1 MRTTSLICLLLV
13 LVPSLANAQRPIRP
27 LLPLRA
33 YTLQDYRPVD
43 FREALAL
50 PATMEAASY
59 AGVATTLEGNLIV
72 LSRSAP
78 PFLEFDPQGQF
89 VRGFGA
95 DDLLRRAHGMAI
107 DVNGNMW
114 VTDVADHVVMKLDK
128 DANVLLTIGTKGTA
142 GEWNQAA
149 GALLLN
155 EPNDVALDSRGNI
168 YVVQGHGGD
177 MPRVLKFSPSGEF
190 IAQWGSRGYGPGQF
204 VAAHAI
210 EIDADD
216 VLYVADRENMRIQRF
231 DTDGNLL
238 REWKFDAMVCA
249 IFLHDDGFMYI
260 TTGFD
265 GEFAKVDMDGNVLGA
280 IGSPGT
286 GNGQF
291 GEAHALTMDA
301 AGNAY
306 IPDVILRRVQKF
318 AKEPVRN

>member
-1 MRTTSLICLLLV
+1 MT
-13 LVPSLANAQRPIRP
+13 LA
-27 LLPLRA
+27 
-33 YTLQDYRPVD
+33 
-43 FREALAL
+43 
-50 PATMEAASY
+50 
-59 AGVATTLEGNLIV
+59 GNLIV

-107 DVNGNMW
+107 DASGNMW
-114 VTDVADHVVMKLDK
+114 VTDVADHLVMKLDK
-128 DANVLLTIGTKGTA
+128 DANVLMTIGTKGTA
-142 GEWNQAA
+142 GEWSQAA

-177 MPRVLKFSPSGEF
+177 MPRVLKFSPTGEF
-190 IAQWGSRGYGPGQF
+190 IAQWGSRGYDPGQF

-249 IFLHDDGFMYI
+249 IFLHNDGFMYM

-306 IPDVILRRVQKF
+306 IPDVINRRVQKF
-318 AKEPVRN
+318 AKEQARN

>member
-1 MRTTSLICLLLV
+1 MRTTSLICLLLI
-13 LVPSLANAQRPIRP
+13 LIPSLANAQRPIRP

-78 PFLEFDPQGQF
+78 PFLEFDPQGKF

-107 DVNGNMW
+107 DANGNMW

-128 DANVLLTIGTKGTA
+128 DANVLLKIGTKGTA

-168 YVVQGHGGD
+168 YVAQGHGGD
-177 MPRVLKFSPSGEF
+177 MPRVLKFSPTGDF

-231 DTDGNLL
+231 DTEGNLL

-249 IFLHDDGFMYI
+249 IFLHSDGFMYL

-306 IPDVILRRVQKF
+306 IPDVINRRVQKF
-318 AKEPVRN
+318 AKEQAAN

>member
-1 MRTTSLICLLLV
+1 MRIIGLLCLLLV
-13 LVPSLANAQRPIRP
+13 LLPSLAEAQRPIRP

-33 YTLQDYRPVD
+33 YTLQDYVAVD
-43 FREALAL
+43 YRET
-50 PATMEAASY
+50 PAFPADMEAASY
-59 AGVATTLEGNLIV
+59 AGVATTLAGNLIV

-107 DVNGNMW
+107 DTDGNMW
-114 VTDVADHVVMKLDK
+114 VTDVADHLVMKLDK
-128 DANVLLTIGTKGTA
+128 DANVLMTIGTKGEA
-142 GEWNQAA
+142 GEWNAA
-149 GALLLN
+149 TGAQLLS
-155 EPNDVALDSRGNI
+155 EPNDVALDSQGNI
-168 YVVQGHGGD
+168 YVAQGHGGD
-177 MPRVLKFSPSGEF
+177 LPKVLKFSPTGEF

-231 DTDGNLL
+231 DTSGNLL

-249 IFLHDDGFMYI
+249 IFLHNDGFMYI

-306 IPDVILRRVQKF
+306 IPDVINRRVQKF
-318 AKEPVRN
+318 AKEPARN

>member
-1 MRTTSLICLLLV
+1 MRTTSLICLLLI
-13 LVPSLANAQRPIRP
+13 LVPALANAQRPIRP

-107 DVNGNMW
+107 DASGNMW

-128 DANVLLTIGTKGTA
+128 DANVLMTIGTKGTA
-142 GEWNQAA
+142 GEWSQAA

-177 MPRVLKFSPSGEF
+177 MPRVLKFSPTGEF
-190 IAQWGSRGYGPGQF
+190 ITQWGSRGYGPGQF

-249 IFLHDDGFMYI
+249 IFLHNDGFMYI

-306 IPDVILRRVQKF
+306 IPDVINRRVQKF
-318 AKEPVRN
+318 AKEQARN

>member
-1 MRTTSLICLLLV
+1 MRITGLLCLLLV
-13 LVPSLANAQRPIRP
+13 LLPSLAEAQRPIRP

-33 YTLQDYRPVD
+33 YTLQDYVAVD
-43 FREALAL
+43 YRET
-50 PATMEAASY
+50 PAFPADMEAASY
-59 AGVATTLEGNLIV
+59 AGVATTLAGNLIV

-107 DVNGNMW
+107 DTDGNMW
-114 VTDVADHVVMKLDK
+114 VTDVADHLVMKLDK
-128 DANVLLTIGTKGTA
+128 DANVLMTIGTKGEA
-142 GEWNQAA
+142 GEWNAA
-149 GALLLN
+149 TGAQLLS
-155 EPNDVALDSRGNI
+155 EPNDVALDSQGNI
-168 YVVQGHGGD
+168 YVAQGHGGD
-177 MPRVLKFSPSGEF
+177 LPKVLKFSPTGEF

-231 DTDGNLL
+231 DTSGNLL

-249 IFLHDDGFMYI
+249 IFLHNDGFMYI

-306 IPDVILRRVQKF
+306 IPDVINRRVQKF
-318 AKEPVRN
+318 AKEPARN

>member
-1 MRTTSLICLLLV
+1 MRITGLLCLLLV
-13 LVPSLANAQRPIRP
+13 LLPSLAEAQRPIRP

-33 YTLQDYRPVD
+33 YTLQDYVAVD
-43 FREALAL
+43 YRET
-50 PATMEAASY
+50 PAFPADMEAASY
-59 AGVATTLEGNLIV
+59 AGVATTLAGNLIV

-107 DVNGNMW
+107 DTDGNML
-114 VTDVADHVVMKLDK
+114 VMKLDK
-128 DANVLLTIGTKGTA
+128 DANVLMTIGTKGAA
-142 GEWNQAA
+142 GEWNAA
-149 GALLLN
+149 TGAQLLS
-155 EPNDVALDSRGNI
+155 EPNDVALDSQGNI
-168 YVVQGHGGD
+168 YVAQGHGGD
-177 MPRVLKFSPSGEF
+177 LPKVLKFSPTGEF

-231 DTDGNLL
+231 DTEGNLL

-249 IFLHDDGFMYI
+249 IFLHSDGHMYI

-306 IPDVILRRVQKF
+306 ISDVINRRVQKF
-318 AKEPVRN
+318 AKEQISN